1 MLLGYPPFLKDVIDA
16 GRADGL
22 DWARYAIKLVG
33 AGEVFSEAW
42 RTLMAERAD
51 LANPVADSAS
61 LYGTADAGVLGVET
75 PLTVVIRRFLATRPD
90 AARALFGEARLP
102 TLVQYNPIDRYFEEH
117 EGTLVLTGDGGAP
130 LVRYH
135 ISDTGGVTGHTA
147 MLARL
152 RDLGFDAAGA
162 ARAAGARVIRP
173 LPFVHV
179 FGRSHFA
186 VSCYGANVFPEM
198 IAAASSSRRSRRG

>member
-1 MLLGYPPFLKDVIDA
+1 MVRALAPALPQTVLLGYPPFLKDVIDA

-42 RTLMAERAD
+42 RTLMAERAHF
-51 LANPVADSAS
+51 ANPVTDSAS

-75 PLTVVIRRFLATRPD
+75 PLTVVIRRFLASRPD

-102 TLVQYNPIDRYFEEH
+102 TLVQYIPIDRYLEAH

-135 ISDTGGVTGHTA
+135 ISTP
-147 MLARL
+147 
-152 RDLGFDAAGA
+152 AGSPPTTRCSPA
-162 ARAAGARVIRP
+162 CATSASTRP
-173 LPFVHV
+173 AP
-179 FGRSHFA
+179 A
-186 VSCYGANVFPEM
+186 PPAP
-198 IAAASSSRRSRRG
+198 A

>member
-1 MLLGYPPFLKDVIDA
+1 
-16 GRADGL
+16 
-22 DWARYAIKLVG
+22 
-33 AGEVFSEAW
+33 
-42 RTLMAERAD
+42 MAERAG
-51 LANPVADSAS
+51 LADPVRDTSS

-75 PLTVVIRRFLATRPD
+75 PLTIVIRRFLAGRPD

-102 TLVQYNPIDRYFEEH
+102 TLVQYDPIDRFFEEH

-198 IAAASSSRRSRRG
+198 IAGGLEQPAIAPWVTGKFVAEVVDDAGGDRRLGVAVELAPGVAEAPA